1 VVDQQHCIVA
11 VVDDDPRVRESL
23 ENLFDSAGL
32 ETRSFTSAEEA
43 LQPGKLESICCMVT
57 DVRMSGIDGC
67 ELQRRVASALP
78 SLPVIFVTAHH
89 DEEVR
94 RNMLIQ
100 GAFAFLYKP
109 FDGEELLNAVDAAL
123 EQNHAQHFHS

>member
-1 VVDQQHCIVA
+1 MVDQQHCIVA
-11 VVDDDPRVRESL
+11 VVDNDPRVRESL

-67 ELQRRVASALP
+67 ELQRLVASALP

>member
-1 VVDQQHCIVA
+1 MVDQQHCIVA

-43 LQPGKLESICCMVT
+43 LLPGKLESICCMVT
-57 DVRMSGIDGC
+57 DVRMSGIGGC
-67 ELQRRVASALP
+67 ELHRMVATAIP

-109 FDGEELLNAVDAAL
+109 FDGEELLNTVSAAL
-123 EQNHAQHFHS
+123 VQSHAQHFHS